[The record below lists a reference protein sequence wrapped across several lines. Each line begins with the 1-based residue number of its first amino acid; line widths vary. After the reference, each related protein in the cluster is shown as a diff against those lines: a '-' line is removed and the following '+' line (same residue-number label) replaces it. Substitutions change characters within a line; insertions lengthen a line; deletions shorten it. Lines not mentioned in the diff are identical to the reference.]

1 MNLFYYDCMNTNR
14 KKLTHKQYPVLSG
27 IFIVAAIWN
36 LIGAGFGYFNTS
48 YTFQTLF
55 HRELTDPLYYHI
67 YQGAWGTTLTYFVGY
82 LIVAFNPVKHTG
94 IVIVGGIGKIGFALK
109 LLQFYLSGF
118 ADPIVFI
125 VIIGDLI
132 FGALFLYYFLVL
144 KINREKII

>member
-1 MNLFYYDCMNTNR
+1 MNTNR
-14 KKLTHKQYPVLSG
+14 KKLTQNQYPVLSG

-36 LIGAGFGYFNTS
+36 LIGAGFGYFNTG

-55 HRELTDPLYYHI
+55 HRELVDPLYYDI

-132 FGALFLYYFLVL
+132 FGGLFLYYFLVL
-144 KINREKII
+144 KINREEII